1 MEKLSKLQD
10 KDYQTIF
17 GVTKNTFDCMLKIL
31 EQAYAKR
38 HKKGGRR
45 LSKLSLSDKLAI
57 TLVYYREYRPVRNIA
72 FDWGVSKSII
82 HDSIKWVEEVL
93 VKNEKFSLPSK
104 RELNK
109 ENAPLVVLMDVT
121 ECEIQR
127 PKKNK
132 KILQRQKEET
142 HFFSS
147 SYCKCR
153 KQRHNLYISS
163 IRA

>member
-1 MEKLSKLQD
+1 
-10 KDYQTIF
+10 
-17 GVTKNTFDCMLKIL
+17 MLKIL

-38 HKKGGRR
+38 HKKGDRR
-45 LSKLSLSDKLAI
+45 LSKLPLSDKLAI
-57 TLVYYREYRPVRNIA
+57 TLGYYRAYRPVRNIA

-127 PKKNK
+127 PKKN
-132 KILQRQKEET
+132 
-142 HFFSS
+142 
-147 SYCKCR
+147 R
-153 KQRHNLYISS
+153 KNITAAKRRNTP
-163 IRA
+163 